1 MSILYVVFL
10 SGLNLV
16 NFDIFANLSYKLLVI
31 AAGVFKGGC
40 WITIIVGGRGRG
52 ETVGSQVMLHIGYPG
67 VLRFTLK
74 VMCLSSPTLPHLSLF
89 AK

>member
-40 WITIIVGGRGRG
+40 WITIIVGGRG
-52 ETVGSQVMLHIGYPG
+52 
-67 VLRFTLK
+67 FTLK